1 MKNRVKMTHSLITPE
16 YTAEEDSEAYSE
28 PYQTST
34 MEYLAKIVNGQQP
47 LLFLQHTPS

>member
-1 MKNRVKMTHSLITPE
+1 MTYLLITLE

-28 PYQTST
+28 PYQTYM

-47 LLFLQHTPS
+47 LLFLQNTPS